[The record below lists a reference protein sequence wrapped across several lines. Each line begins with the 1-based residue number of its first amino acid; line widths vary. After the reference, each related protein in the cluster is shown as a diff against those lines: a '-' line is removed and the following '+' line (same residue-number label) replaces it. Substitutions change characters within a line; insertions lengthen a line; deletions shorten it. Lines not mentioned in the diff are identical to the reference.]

1 MPLLEIRDYKSS
13 SVGLWSMT
21 ESSWELASRVHLT
34 EKEKTLWRGFSGEHR
49 KKEFLAIRLL
59 LAQMIDEQAEIVYTA
74 LSKPLLTG
82 KRKHVSI
89 SHSRNLAALILSD
102 YPAGID
108 TEETLRKVGDI
119 APRFLSEEEL
129 AWTRNS
135 PDPELALIFCWSAK
149 ESLYKMIGEKGI
161 SFRNQ
166 LFLPE
171 TKLVTDGSV
180 TAYYRKS
187 GKTAEIELNF
197 FFRENNVI
205 TWCVLTTPGI

>member
-1 MPLLEIRDYKSS
+1 
-13 SVGLWSMT
+13 MT

>member
-1 MPLLEIRDYKSS
+1 
-13 SVGLWSMT
+13 MT

-74 LSKPLLTG
+74 LGKPLLTG

>member
-74 LSKPLLTG
+74 LNKPLLTG